1 MMSLTSPGM
10 LPASPRLHQQLTFI
24 LEIDRLK
31 QVLRQTLL
39 TDGSRREN
47 DAEHSW
53 HLAMMAIVLQEYA
66 AQPVDLL
73 RVLKMLLIHD
83 LVEIDAGDTFCYDEQ
98 LLTTKADREQQ
109 AADRLF
115 GLLPIELQADLYPLW
130 QEFEARETADAQF
143 AAALDLL
150 QPILHNYQ
158 TQGHSWQKNQV
169 TADQVRR
176 RAQSIGV
183 GAPVLGDYVEVLL
196 QAAIDQGYL
205 LDAPVS
211 VA

>member
-1 MMSLTSPGM
+1 M

-31 QVLRQTLL
+31 QVLRHTLL

-98 LLTTKADREQQ
+98 GLSSKADREQQ

-115 GLLPIELQADLYPLW
+115 SLLPIELQRDLYPLW
-130 QEFEARETADAQF
+130 QEFEARETPEAQF
-143 AAALDLL
+143 AAALDRL

-183 GAPVLGDYVEVLL
+183 GAPVLGDYVEALL
-196 QAAIDQGYL
+196 QSAIDQGYL

-211 VA
+211 AA